1 MLYTKGIS
9 KKAKTIVALILLE
22 FREKEK
28 DIELYCHVNYMFIK
42 KSGLLKTLSCKPRYY
57 GYFISSKTLCKIG
70 LKLKIIT
77 YYKKRKQEYPTFL
90 NVLEQFLKS
99 GKKYIPTTVFD
110 ITEFL
115 LMSFVYFRC

>member
-1 MLYTKGIS
+1 
-9 KKAKTIVALILLE
+9 
-22 FREKEK
+22 
-28 DIELYCHVNYMFIK
+28 MFIK

-70 LKLKIIT
+70 LKSKIIT
-77 YYKKRKQEYPTFL
+77 YYKKRKQEYTTFL
-90 NVLEQFLKS
+90 NVLEQFLKF

-115 LMSFVYFRC
+115 LVSLLYFRC